1 MTCTKLYA
9 IIAENFIVLKD
20 KKFMS
25 SSLYDTLGVAKG
37 ASSDEIKK
45 AYRRL
50 ARKYH
55 PDINKEKGAE
65 DKFKE
70 INAAYE
76 ILSDEK
82 KRAQYDRYGDSMFGG
97 QSFSDFTRSAGNA
110 NMNDFINELFRNFGG
125 FGGGGFN
132 SGNFNSGFGSNSGFR
147 SSGFSGFGE
156 DLDINAEILIPFD
169 TAVLGGEQSF
179 KINGESIKIKI
190 PHGIKNGEKLRIR
203 GKGKIAGGQRGD
215 LIVQVKLGKSD
226 EYERDDDDL
235 YKKCDISLKTALF
248 GASVKVQTPRKEVSV
263 KIPPNSKNGQKI
275 RLKGYGVQNRK
286 SDIYGDMYL
295 ILNVILPNVSDLD
308 EKFAKILE
316 EKLP

>member
-1 MTCTKLYA
+1 
-9 IIAENFIVLKD
+9 
-20 KKFMS
+20 MS
-25 SSLYDTLGVAKG
+25 SSLYDTLGVSKG

-125 FGGGGFN
+125 GGFGGFGGGGF
-132 SGNFNSGFGSNSGFR
+132 SSGFGSNSGFR
-147 SSGFSGFGE
+147 KSGFSGFGE
-156 DLDINAEILIPFD
+156 DLDINAELVIPFD
-169 TAVLGGEQSF
+169 TAILGGEQSF
-179 KINGESIKIKI
+179 TINGESIKIKI

-203 GKGKIAGGQRGD
+203 GKGKAAGAQRGD

-295 ILNVILPNVSDLD
+295 ILNVVLPNVAEMD